1 MTVPR
6 EDDPAG
12 TERRPRRQERFE
24 HIIGLLSDGREVTV
38 SELAEK
44 LAVSSASVRRDL
56 EQLEQRRLLVRTH
69 GGAVGAPSVSY
80 ELPLRYRSGA
90 RVEQKRA
97 IAREAVSRVP
107 GERAIVGLTGGTT
120 TTEVARALSAD
131 DEITIVTNAL
141 NIASEVVVRPA
152 VKLVLTGGVARGRSY
167 ELCGPLAERTLGEVH
182 LDVAFVGVDGLSAS
196 AGLTTHDEVEANT
209 NRVLIQRAATVV
221 VVADSAK
228 LGRAAFACIC
238 GLDAVH
244 EVITDDG
251 ADAAAVEALREAGVR
266 VTVVPVVPVRG

>member
-1 MTVPR
+1 MPRHDVPS
-6 EDDPAG
+6 G
-12 TERRPRRQERFE
+12 VERRTRRQERFE

-38 SELAEK
+38 AELVEE
-44 LAVSSASVRRDL
+44 LSVSSASVRRDL
-56 EQLEQRRLLVRTH
+56 ELLEQRRLLVRTH

-80 ELPLRYRSGA
+80 ELPLRYRSTA

-97 IAREAVSRVP
+97 IAHEAVSRVR

-120 TTEVARALSAD
+120 TTEVARVLSAEG
-131 DEITIVTNAL
+131 EITIVTNAL

-167 ELCGPLAERTLGEVH
+167 ELCGPLAERTLSEVH
-182 LDVAFVGVDGLSAS
+182 LDVAFVGVDGLSAA

-209 NRVLIQRAATVV
+209 NRVLIQRATTVV

-228 LGRAAFACIC
+228 LGRAAFASIC
-238 GLDAVH
+238 GVDAVH
-244 EVITDDG
+244 EVITDDA
-251 ADAAAVEALREAGVR
+251 ADDAEVQALREAGVT
-266 VTVVPVVPVRG
+266 VTIVPV